1 MTMTLSD
8 FRHRLRNNDLIPS
21 HGSVTQVVG
30 LVLESAGPRVSVGE
44 VCAVHYHRTEPPV
57 LAEVV
62 GFRENRVLL
71 MPLGEMTGIGPGSR
85 VVPTRRPLMA
95 PTGPELLGRVLNG
108 LGHPLDGL
116 GPLQP
121 SGFRPVQG
129 APPLPLDRTR
139 ITEPLSIGIRSID
152 SCLTCGRGQRFG
164 IFAGSGVG
172 KSVLMG
178 MAARR
183 TTAQVNVIALVGER
197 GREVKDFIERDL
209 REEGLARSV
218 VIAVTSDRPALER
231 VKGAQL
237 ATAVAESFRDQ
248 GQDVLLMVDSVTR
261 VAMAQREI
269 GLAIGEPPTT
279 KGYTPS
285 VFALLPRL
293 MERAGTNALGSIT
306 GLYTVLVDGDDMN
319 EPIADAARS
328 ILDGHIVL
336 SRRLAARGHYP
347 AIDVLESVSRVMTE
361 VVSPEHRAQARR
373 LIEILATYREAE
385 DLVNIGAY
393 VKGSN
398 PRIDDALLHIDE
410 VTRFLRQDV
419 DESALWAETVARLA
433 ELGGTR
439 GAA

>member
-1 MTMTLSD
+1 MQIGD
-8 FRHRLRNNDLIPS
+8 PS
-21 HGSVTQVVG
+21 IAQV
-30 LVLESAGPRVSVGE
+30 VGE

-129 APPLPLDRTR
+129 APPLPLERTR

-152 SCLTCGRGQRFG
+152 SCLTCGRGQRVG

-209 REEGLARSV
+209 REE
-218 VIAVTSDRPALER
+218 
-231 VKGAQL
+231 
-237 ATAVAESFRDQ
+237 
-248 GQDVLLMVDSVTR
+248 
-261 VAMAQREI
+261 
-269 GLAIGEPPTT
+269 
-279 KGYTPS
+279 
-285 VFALLPRL
+285 
-293 MERAGTNALGSIT
+293 
-306 GLYTVLVDGDDMN
+306 
-319 EPIADAARS
+319 
-328 ILDGHIVL
+328 
-336 SRRLAARGHYP
+336 
-347 AIDVLESVSRVMTE
+347 
-361 VVSPEHRAQARR
+361 
-373 LIEILATYREAE
+373 
-385 DLVNIGAY
+385 
-393 VKGSN
+393 
-398 PRIDDALLHIDE
+398 
-410 VTRFLRQDV
+410 
-419 DESALWAETVARLA
+419 
-433 ELGGTR
+433 
-439 GAA
+439 